1 MTPQT
6 EQTPS
11 SHPVSG
17 IGRYSDQYHSQVLT
31 SGNVR

>member
-1 MTPQT
+1 MTT
-6 EQTPS
+6 EGKNPS

-17 IGRYSDQYHSQVLT
+17 IGRYSDQYHSRVLT